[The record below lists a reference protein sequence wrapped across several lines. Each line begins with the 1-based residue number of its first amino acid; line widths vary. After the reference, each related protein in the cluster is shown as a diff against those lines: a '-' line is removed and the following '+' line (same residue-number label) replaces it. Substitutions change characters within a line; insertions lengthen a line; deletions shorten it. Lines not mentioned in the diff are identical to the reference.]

1 MNINTSLLL
10 FIQDIYRKIYKKAQ
24 YINRGYCEN
33 YNKLN

>member
-10 FIQDIYRKIYKKAQ
+10 FIQDIYRKVYKKAW
-24 YINRGYCEN
+24 YINRGYYEN

>member
-10 FIQDIYRKIYKKAQ
+10 FIQDIHRKTYKRAQ
-24 YINRGYCEN
+24 YTNRGYYEN

>member
-10 FIQDIYRKIYKKAQ
+10 FIQDIYRKVYKKAR
-24 YINRGYCEN
+24 YIDREYYEN